1 MFTNESFLQ
10 APRAE
15 FEKLFLTS
23 DVPSCH
29 DEGHVPRA
37 WYEIGVH
44 CNKVLVKP
52 QKLDERFEDLFNR
65 MMALGAERRAIIEA
79 MRG

>member
-1 MFTNESFLQ
+1 M
-10 APRAE
+10 
-15 FEKLFLTS
+15 
-23 DVPSCH
+23 
-29 DEGHVPRA
+29 
-37 WYEIGVH
+37 H

-79 MRG
+79 MRGMKPNGDQD